1 MEYFRKEW
9 LFTVRDFPIF
19 INSDIPLKNTLW
31 HTHDFFELVLVARG
45 HGEHRLSETVS
56 YGIMQGDVFAISA
69 GKVHCYTNTHDML
82 LYNILFE
89 PEFLGSEWKELLEMP
104 IIRSLENSPL
114 HKFHLPMFTRSA
126 AEVLLRRIIG
136 ELSMQPPSFR
146 ISVKALFLEFLV
158 LLGRAQ
164 VKELHSS
171 DYRQEA
177 IHRAIIHMERN
188 LARKLTLA
196 DISKHA
202 NLNKNYFCEC
212 FRNETGTSPLGLPDP
227 AAGRKGQEA
236 VERNGPADQR
246 NRPDVRFLRP
256 ELHVPRIPE
265 NRVHDASQLPG
276 GFPPDFDRSG
286 RNPAGMSVPALELAR
301 IILYLIRRTA

>member
-31 HTHDFFELVLVARG
+31 HTQDFFELVLVARG

-89 PEFLGSEWKELLEMP
+89 PEFLGSKWKELLEMP

-212 FRNETGTSPLGLPDP
+212 FRNETGTSPWDYLIQLRVEKVKKLLSETDLPISEIAQMSGFCDQSYMSRAFRKTECMTPRSFRAAFRRISTGP
-227 AAGRKGQEA
+227 AAI
-236 VERNGPADQR
+236 P
-246 NRPDVRFLRP
+246 P
-256 ELHVPRIPE
+256 E
-265 NRVHDASQLPG
+265 
-276 GFPPDFDRSG
+276 
-286 RNPAGMSVPALELAR
+286 
-301 IILYLIRRTA
+301 